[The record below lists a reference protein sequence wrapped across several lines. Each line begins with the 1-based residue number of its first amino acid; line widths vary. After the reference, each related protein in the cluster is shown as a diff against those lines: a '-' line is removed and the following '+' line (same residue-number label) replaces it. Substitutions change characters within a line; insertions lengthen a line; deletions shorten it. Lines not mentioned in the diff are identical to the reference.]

1 MKKRRRALAVAA
13 ALLCAP
19 PAALVATAALTP
31 LPEEL
36 STPAAAS
43 VRVNDRTGRLL
54 REVRAGDGKRA
65 RPLGL
70 DEIGPVVERAVLAA
84 EDRRF
89 FDHHGVDPVA
99 ILRAA
104 AQDVRHL
111 RVVSGG
117 STLTMQLARTL
128 RPRSRTLAGK
138 WREAALALRIER
150 SLDKRRILEE
160 YLNRVDFGPNLRGI
174 GAASQAYFDKPPRAL
189 SLAEAALLAGLPRG
203 PSLYAVTRRPDLAKR
218 RRDRVLARMEAA
230 GLATHEEVAAARAEP
245 VVPQKDAA
253 AFGAPH
259 LVEGLLD
266 GTLAAAQP
274 GLAEA
279 IARPGLRGITTTIEG
294 PLQRAAEAA
303 ALAVLEPLAGR
314 HVTAGAVVVVD
325 NRSGDVLAYVGSPDY
340 LDAARLGSNDGAR
353 ALRQPGSTLK
363 PFLYALAMEKLGFT
377 AATVLPDVEIHLPLP
392 EGGDYAPR
400 DYDDR
405 WRGPVRLREALG
417 NSLNVP
423 AVWTAE
429 EIGAPSLL
437 ERLRD
442 LGFDSLTEGPAYYG
456 PALAL
461 GDGEVTLIALARAYA
476 TLARRGLDRPL
487 RFVRA
492 IDRVGEPPA
501 DLPEGEA
508 RRVIPETFA
517 DAITDILKDPRARQA
532 SFDEGEALRF
542 SYDVAAKTGT
552 SKGFRDN
559 WAAGYSAEVTVAA
572 WVGNFDGT
580 PMDQVSGIAGAGPL
594 FHAVMEAAMA
604 RREKARLPLDA
615 GGGDDRG
622 PFVRVAV
629 CPLSGGAP
637 TAACPGHVLEWLPEG
652 AARDLA
658 PCDVHEEVAVDRR
671 NGLRAGPG
679 CPQAFVERR
688 VLERY
693 DPEYLAWAEG
703 AGRPLAP
710 DAYSPLCP
718 GDDAAEAPAT
728 SDGAVHITYPHDGAR
743 FVIDPDRPR
752 ELQALPVLVAAPAGV
767 REVTLRIDGA
777 TPARLAP
784 PFSTTWTLA
793 AGEHTFVAEA
803 AGREGGSTVHVT
815 VR

>member
-1 MKKRRRALAVAA
+1 VKRRRALAIAA

-31 LPEEL
+31 LPAEL

-43 VRVNDRTGRLL
+43 VRVTDRMGRLL

-65 RPLGL
+65 RVLGI
-70 DEIGPVVERAVLAA
+70 DEIGPDVERAVIAA

-89 FDHHGVDPVA
+89 RDHHGVDPLA
-99 ILRAA
+99 LLRAA
-104 AQDVRHL
+104 GLDLWHR
-111 RVVSGG
+111 RIVSGG

-128 RPRSRTLAGK
+128 RPRPRTLAGK

-150 SLDKRRILEE
+150 SLSKDRILEE

-203 PSLYAVTRRPDLAKR
+203 PSLYALTRRPDLAQR
-218 RRDRVLARMEAA
+218 RRDRVLARMEAG
-230 GLATHEEVAAARAEP
+230 GLASSAEVAAARAEP
-245 VVPQKDAA
+245 VVAQKDAS

-259 LVEGLLD
+259 LIEGLLD
-266 GTLAAAQP
+266 GSLAAAQP

-279 IARPGLRGITTTIEG
+279 LARPGLRGVTTTIEG

-314 HVTAGAVVVVD
+314 HVTAGAVVVLD

-340 LDAARLGSNDGAR
+340 LDAARLGANDGAR

-363 PFLYALAMEKLGFT
+363 PFLYALAMERLGFT
-377 AATVLPDVEIHLPLP
+377 AATVLPDVELHLPLP
-392 EGGDYAPR
+392 GGGDYAPR

-405 WRGPVRLREALG
+405 LRGPVRLREALG

-423 AVWTAE
+423 AVWTADQL
-429 EIGAPSLL
+429 GAPALL

-442 LGFDSLTEGPAYYG
+442 LGFDSLTEGPSYYG
-456 PALAL
+456 PGLAL
-461 GDGEVTLIALARAYA
+461 GDGEVTLLALARAYA
-476 TLARRGLDRPL
+476 TLARRGLDRPPC
-487 RFVRA
+487 FVRA
-492 IDRVGEPPA
+492 IDRVGEPPEA
-501 DLPEGEA
+501 PPEGEE
-508 RRVIPETFA
+508 RRVIPRALA
-517 DAITDILKDPRARQA
+517 DTITDILKDPHARQA
-532 SFDEGEALRF
+532 SFDEAAALSF

-604 RREKARLPLDA
+604 RREKVRLPIDA
-615 GGGDDRG
+615 DEQG

-629 CPLSGGAP
+629 CPVSGGAP
-637 TAACPGHVLEWLPEG
+637 TAACAAHVLEWLPEG

-679 CPQAFVERR
+679 CPRGFVETR

-693 DPEYLAWAEG
+693 DPDYLAWAG
-703 AGRPLAP
+703 AAGRPLAP
-710 DAYSPLCP
+710 EAFSPLCP
-718 GDDAAEAPAT
+718 ADDAAAAAP
-728 SDGAVHITYPHDGAR
+728 SEGPVRITYPHDGAR
-743 FVIDPDRPR
+743 FLIDPDRPR
-752 ELQALPVLVAAPAGV
+752 ELQAVPVLIAAPSGV
-767 REVTLRIDGA
+767 REVTLRIDDGA
-777 TPARLAP
+777 PAKLVP
-784 PFSTTWTLA
+784 PFSTTWRLET
-793 AGEHTFVAEA
+793 GEHTFVAEA
-803 AGREGGSTVHVT
+803 PGREGDARVHVT